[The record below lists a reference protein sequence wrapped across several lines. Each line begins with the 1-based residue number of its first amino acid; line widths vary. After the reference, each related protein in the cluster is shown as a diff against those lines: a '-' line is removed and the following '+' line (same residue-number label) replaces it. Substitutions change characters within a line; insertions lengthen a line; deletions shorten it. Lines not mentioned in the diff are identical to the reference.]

1 MTRRDLL
8 EQYRLLVIDIKILE
22 KQSNFLQGFI
32 GGPRP
37 LRGVQLTGMPRGT
50 NDPVAAIMQRKDV
63 DDTLAQLEKKQGE
76 LVSLVREFEVIV
88 DAIED
93 RRLQIIIR
101 CYFGLGW
108 TDEQIADQLELSR
121 QHVNRLRLAYLDD
134 LDGGNGN
141 GRTTETE

>member
-1 MTRRDLL
+1 
-8 EQYRLLVIDIKILE
+8 
-22 KQSNFLQGFI
+22 
-32 GGPRP
+32 
-37 LRGVQLTGMPRGT
+37 MPRGT
-50 NDPVAAIMQRKDV
+50 NDPVAAIMQRRDV
-63 DDTLAQLEKKQGE
+63 DDTLAQLERKQGE
-76 LVSLVREFEVIV
+76 LVALVREFEVIV

-121 QHVNRLRLAYLDD
+121 QHVNRLRLAYLED